1 MPARRR
7 RRVGLPVVRA
17 DDETLSKR
25 MGAGEVS
32 GYRSEK
38 CWAEQRHLPDV
49 CPMRRTCEAVGMERD
64 ALRVANA
71 GKDATIEMLE
81 RSLSEAYDEVQLSSR
96 EIDRLREK
104 SETDDREI
112 ATLHRLVESL
122 SERVAGQAE
131 ILTQRAE
138 RSKADDLRDGEGE
151 G

>member
-1 MPARRR
+1 
-7 RRVGLPVVRA
+7 
-17 DDETLSKR
+17 
-25 MGAGEVS
+25 VS

-38 CWAEQRHLPDV
+38 CWAAQRHLLDV
-49 CPMRRTCEAVGMERD
+49 CPMRRTCEAVGLERD

-81 RSLSEAYDEVQLSSR
+81 RSLSEAYDEVQLSFR
-96 EIDRLREK
+96 EITKLREK
-104 SETDDREI
+104 SEADDATI
-112 ATLHRLVESL
+112 ARLHAMNLAL
-122 SERVAGQAE
+122 SERCTGQAE